1 MRGAEFL
8 PSIDAYLEQLR
19 RQIAA
24 LDRNE
29 LAVFASLLR
38 TACDEG
44 RQIFIMGNGGSAATA
59 SHFACDFNKGLSYR
73 REKKYK
79 FICLNDNLPVLT
91 AYANDVGYDAVFVEQ
106 LKNFLRAGDL
116 VIGISGSG
124 NSANVIKAV
133 EFANAQGAVT
143 VALTGYDGG
152 RLRRTAQHNV
162 HVDVQDMQ
170 LVEDIHMVLDHMS
183 MRVVEQAG

>member
-1 MRGAEFL
+1 
-8 PSIDAYLEQLR
+8 LR
-19 RQIAA
+19 
-24 LDRNE
+24 
-29 LAVFASLLR
+29 
-38 TACDEG
+38 
-44 RQIFIMGNGGSAATA
+44 
-59 SHFACDFNKGLSYR
+59 
-73 REKKYK
+73 
-79 FICLNDNLPVLT
+79 
-91 AYANDVGYDAVFVEQ
+91 
-106 LKNFLRAGDL
+106 NFLRAGDL

-124 NSANVIKAV
+124 NSANVVRAV

-152 RLRRTAQHNV
+152 KLRRTAQHCV